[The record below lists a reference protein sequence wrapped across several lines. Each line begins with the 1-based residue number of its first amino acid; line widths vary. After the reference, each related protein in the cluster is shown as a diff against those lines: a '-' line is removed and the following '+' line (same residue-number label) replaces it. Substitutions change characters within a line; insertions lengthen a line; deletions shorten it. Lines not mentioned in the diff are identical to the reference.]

1 MVTKLVQK
9 IPEMQKPAIQAALSP
24 LITSFDT
31 EINNCIAEEKTVDY
45 QMEQLKNVFTN
56 YDISYKLDKA
66 IGLNT
71 TSKATEIIGE
81 LGGTLELHSNIE
93 DIETQS
99 IEYKTIDDL
108 FNAHKEA
115 LNQKHFA
122 YNETPTRAK

>member
-1 MVTKLVQK
+1 MSISFFVLLWS
-9 IPEMQKPAIQAALSP
+9 IAFEIRFLIILLSW
-24 LITSFDT
+24 TGS
-31 EINNCIAEEKTVDY
+31 A
-45 QMEQLKNVFTN
+45 
-56 YDISYKLDKA
+56 
-66 IGLNT
+66 
-71 TSKATEIIGE
+71 EIIGE

-108 FNAHKEA
+108 INAHKEA